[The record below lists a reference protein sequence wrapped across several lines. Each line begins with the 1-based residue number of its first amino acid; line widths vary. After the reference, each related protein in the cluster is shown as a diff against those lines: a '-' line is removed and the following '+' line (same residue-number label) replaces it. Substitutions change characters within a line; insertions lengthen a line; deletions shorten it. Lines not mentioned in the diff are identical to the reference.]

1 MDKNNL
7 SGQKDKA
14 LDRNCLI
21 LILGVYYIY
30 YRVFHVAGILEVV
43 EEQKITDVNLKAW
56 IQCLEEGHQ
65 ARIYVS
71 KHTQTKV
78 EGYVAV
84 RYQFDWM
91 NQAWTTKMRNK
102 SPESKNLDGFHL
114 LNFSL
119 SCFKICFE
127 LCLLSYI

>member
-1 MDKNNL
+1 MDRNDFVWTEGQGI
-7 SGQKDKA
+7 GQKLFDFD
-14 LDRNCLI
+14 LRCLQ
-21 LILGVYYIY
+21 Y

-43 EEQKITDVNLKAW
+43 EEQKITDVNLKSW

-102 SPESKNLDGFHL
+102 KYKYSVKNEKY
-114 LNFSL
+114 NQIS
-119 SCFKICFE
+119 
-127 LCLLSYI
+127 